1 MPPFNPEQ
9 AICDVKREFGEHG
22 GVCPSISRS
31 ATFTVMEPGIMP
43 EIFEGLRG
51 PDKGGC
57 FLYSRHFNPT
67 VDILARYLAAMEGT
81 EAALGTAS
89 GMSAISCA
97 LLQLCRSG
105 DHIVSSRTV
114 YGGTHALLAELL
126 PEMGIATTFVDPTD
140 LTAWED
146 AVTAR
151 TRVLY
156 TEAIGNPTLKI
167 ADIPALSRFARDR
180 NLTLVVDNTFSPMIL
195 SPHKLGAH
203 IVVYSLTKFIN
214 GASDMIAG
222 GICAD
227 RDFVLKLMDLHT
239 GRVMLLGPTMD
250 PTAAFD
256 VIQRIPH
263 LAIRMREHGRRAMA
277 VARLLEDLG
286 AEVRYPGLPSHPQHD
301 LMTAL
306 MNEGYGY
313 GGMVTLDCRTR
324 KKAEELMAI
333 LQNRERF
340 GLIAVSLGYFDT
352 LMSCSGSSTSSE
364 IPPEDQK
371 SMGLS
376 PGLLRFSIGYTG
388 DLDARLDALERAVR
402 EVGLVSPGVR

>member
-126 PEMGIATTFVDPTD
+126 PEMGIETTFVDPTD
-140 LTAWED
+140 LTAWEN
-146 AVTAR
+146 AVTSR

-156 TEAIGNPTLKI
+156 TETIGNPTLKI
-167 ADIPALSRFARDR
+167 ADIPALSRLARDR
-180 NLTLVVDNTFSPMIL
+180 GLTLVVDNTFSPMIL
-195 SPHKLGAH
+195 SPHKLGAD

-222 GICAD
+222 GICAG
-227 RDFVLKLMDLHT
+227 RDIVLKLMDLHT

-250 PTAAFD
+250 PNAAFD

-277 VARLLEDLG
+277 VARLLEELG
-286 AEVRYPGLPSHPQHD
+286 VDVRYPGLPSHPQHE
-301 LMTAL
+301 LMTSM
-306 MNEGYGY
+306 MNDGYGY
-313 GGMVTLDCRTR
+313 GGMVTLDCKTR

-376 PGLLRFSIGYTG
+376 PGLLRFSVGYTG
-388 DLDARLDALERAVR
+388 DLASRLDALERAVR
-402 EVGLVSPGVR
+402 EVGLA